1 MAAPRS
7 SIPPVA
13 VRPVRLS
20 SFWTEDSRMSFTSA
34 SVASGNWEQSMAAA
48 ALTIGAAMEVPVM

>member
-1 MAAPRS
+1 
-7 SIPPVA
+7 
-13 VRPVRLS
+13 
-20 SFWTEDSRMSFTSA
+20 MSFTSA